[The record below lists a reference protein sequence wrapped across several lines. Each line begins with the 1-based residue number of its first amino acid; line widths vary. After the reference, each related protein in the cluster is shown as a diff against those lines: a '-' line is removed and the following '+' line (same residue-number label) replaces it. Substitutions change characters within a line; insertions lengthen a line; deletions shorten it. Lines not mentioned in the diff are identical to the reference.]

1 MNVEIRDEELIK
13 AIEALAE
20 EQGKDINE
28 TAEEL
33 LTFAV
38 NNGLSVL
45 LLKRLE
51 YAIVE
56 EIIPKIDTALVN
68 TYAIRHQVL
77 NMHADI
83 LQSPERAEAINQAAG
98 EIGQEI
104 VFANEED
111 EEEEN
116 GN

>member
-1 MNVEIRDEELIK
+1 MNIEIKDEELVK
-13 AIEALAE
+13 AIETLAQ
-20 EQGKDINE
+20 EQGKEVNE
-28 TAEEL
+28 TIEEL
-33 LTFAV
+33 LSFAV

-56 EIIPKIDTALVN
+56 ELIPKIDTALVN
-68 TYAIRHQVL
+68 TYAARHQVL

-83 LQSPERAEAINQAAG
+83 LQSPERAEAINQTAG

-104 VFANEED
+104 VFGD
-111 EEEEN
+111 EEEETEN
-116 GN
+116 GSE

>member
-1 MNVEIRDEELIK
+1 MNIEVKDEELIK
-13 AIEALAE
+13 VIEGLAK
-20 EQGKDINE
+20 EQGKEVNE

-33 LTFAV
+33 LSFSI

-56 EIIPKIDTALVN
+56 EIIPKIDTTLVN
-68 TYAIRHQVL
+68 TYATRHQIL

-83 LQSPERAEAINQAAG
+83 LQSPERAEAINTAAG
-98 EIGQEI
+98 EIGQEL
-104 VFANEED
+104 VFGGED
-111 EEEEN
+111 EEAEN